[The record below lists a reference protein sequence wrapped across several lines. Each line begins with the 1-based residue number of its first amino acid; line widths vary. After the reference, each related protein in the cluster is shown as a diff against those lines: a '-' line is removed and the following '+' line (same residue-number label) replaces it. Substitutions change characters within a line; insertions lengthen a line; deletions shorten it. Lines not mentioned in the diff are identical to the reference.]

1 MHIYRPDLPY
11 KLFCIWLIGWRLL
24 SQESEHPRAGCR
36 GVTGYLATIST
47 GWGGQGD
54 WRRKRYRYFVG
65 VLVLNNQ
72 PTPQRNSSKI
82 INNYLTRNLFS
93 RAVSWY
99 LMFSAR
105 KCQRNIP
112 LKFLGCLSFYL
123 HQKFCFGKDCLCSI
137 VLVRGSFQDNVAV
150 FVHFSRLSRGSPGK
164 GAVCTPSAHQ
174 CRHRVRYTRYH
185 YLKIAEQM
193 TEDFIRERQT
203 RKIAKQ
209 M

>member
-1 MHIYRPDLPY
+1 MHIYRPDLRY
-11 KLFCIWLIGWRLL
+11 KLFCVWLIGWRLL
-24 SQESEHPRAGCR
+24 SQESEHPKAGCR

-112 LKFLGCLSFYL
+112 LNVLGCLSFYL
-123 HQKFCFGKDCLCSI
+123 HQKFCFVKDCLCGI
-137 VLVRGSFQDNVAV
+137 VLIRGSSQDNVAV
-150 FVHFSRLSRGSPGK
+150 FVHLSRLSRGSPGE
-164 GAVCTPSAHQ
+164 GVVCTPSAHQ

-185 YLKIAEQM
+185 YHKIAEQI

>member
-1 MHIYRPDLPY
+1 M
-11 KLFCIWLIGWRLL
+11 
-24 SQESEHPRAGCR
+24 
-36 GVTGYLATIST
+36 
-47 GWGGQGD
+47 
-54 WRRKRYRYFVG
+54 
-65 VLVLNNQ
+65 VLNNQ
-72 PTPQRNSSKI
+72 PTPQRSSSKI

-105 KCQRNIP
+105 KCQRNIL
-112 LKFLGCLSFYL
+112 LKVLGCLSFYL
-123 HQKFCFGKDCLCSI
+123 HQKFCFGKDYLCSI
-137 VLVRGSFQDNVAV
+137 VLVRGSSQDNVAV
-150 FVHFSRLSRGSPGK
+150 FVHFSRLSRGFPGK
-164 GAVCTPSAHQ
+164 GVVCTPSAHQ
-174 CRHRVRYTRYH
+174 CRHRVHYTRYH